1 MLSGP
6 VRTNDS
12 LNEVS
17 EKNLSIIIADF
28 SQREGKYVLK
38 LRESSSPEESV

>member
-12 LNEVS
+12 LNEIS
-17 EKNLSIIIADF
+17 EKNLSITIADF
-28 SQREGKYVLK
+28 PQREGKYVLNA
-38 LRESSSPEESV
+38 S